1 MFAKVTSRVGASL
14 TQFSRKL
21 TTSGDISYTV
31 FETEETK
38 IATPIVLAHGAL
50 GNKKNFNT
58 LAKRLSDEL
67 NRSVITYD
75 ARNHGKSM
83 HSNDMSLEAMSS
95 DLEHLLHELGKE
107 KCILIGHSLG
117 GRTSMFTALHKPELI
132 EDLIVVDMP
141 IQFDR
146 IRKNSSIRFL
156 EAMQT
161 INLES
166 SNGSISKAR
175 MITDRQLKPHI
186 RDDVIRQFILTNL
199 EKSSETSE
207 IGWRCNVDAL
217 LDHFKDPDVQ
227 IVTPSSQLPY
237 QQRCLFICG
246 GNSTYVNDDD
256 VYTIKQVFPQAQVTH
271 IPQAGH
277 WVHFERPNEFF
288 NAVREYLQPHKRWI
302 MSPSIPQKR
311 QLRI

>member
-1 MFAKVTSRVGASL
+1 L

-21 TTSGDISYTV
+21 TTSGNISYTV
-31 FETEETK
+31 FETEDTK
-38 IATPIVLAHGAL
+38 DATPIVLAHGAL

-67 NRSVITYD
+67 NRSVISYD
-75 ARNHGKSM
+75 ARNHGKSK
-83 HSNDMSLEAMSS
+83 HSDDMSLEAMSS

-132 EDLIVVDMP
+132 EDLVIVDMP
-141 IQFDR
+141 IHFNRD
-146 IRKNSSIRFL
+146 RKNSSIRFL
-156 EAMQT
+156 EAMKN
-161 INLES
+161 INVES
-166 SNGSISKAR
+166 ASGSISKAR
-175 MITDRQLKPHI
+175 VIADRQLKPHI

-199 EKSSETSE
+199 EKSQEK

-227 IVTPSSQLPY
+227 IVTPSSRVPY
-237 QQRCLFICG
+237 EQKALFICG
-246 GNSTYVNDDD
+246 GNSTYVNEDD

-271 IPQAGH
+271 IPQSGH
-277 WVHFERPNEFF
+277 WVHFEKPNEFF
-288 NAVREYLQPHKRWI
+288 SAVREYLQPHERWI
-302 MSPSIPQKR
+302 MPPSIPQKK
-311 QLRI
+311 QMKI